1 MLVPEISVEK
11 MIADQIKYFESFDV
25 LDKPIVF
32 LDLQDI
38 NPQLIRYD
46 MGYNIGPFYVRGH
59 FTLISSGQHIG
70 HYEYIAPH
78 TDHVDVFLDGDGC
91 VCSVDKRY
99 DTAKQYIQ
107 VLGMPIFA
115 SAKVLVD
122 YIKAND
128 LHLNV
133 MKFKSALMKHEITK

>member
-25 LDKPIVF
+25 LDKPTVF

-59 FTLISSGQHIG
+59 FTLISSGLHLG
-70 HYEYIAPH
+70 HYEYVSPH
-78 TDHVDVFLDGDGC
+78 TDHVDVLLDGDGLC
-91 VCSVDKRY
+91 CYADQKGEKYRELSSAPTFDSV
-99 DTAKQYIQ
+99 
-107 VLGMPIFA
+107 
-115 SAKVLVD
+115 KVLID
-122 YIKAND
+122 WIKAND

-133 MKFKSALMKHEITK
+133 MKFKSASMRHEITK